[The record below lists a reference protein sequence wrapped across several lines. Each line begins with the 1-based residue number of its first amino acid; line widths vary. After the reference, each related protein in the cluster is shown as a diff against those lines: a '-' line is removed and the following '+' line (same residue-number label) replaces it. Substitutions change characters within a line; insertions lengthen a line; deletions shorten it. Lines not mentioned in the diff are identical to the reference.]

1 MSLKL
6 KLVASAA
13 GILTSAGAALAD
25 NVEFLCYQDGNEC
38 DVMAEMAAGFTA
50 ETGHTVDVVTVG
62 YDIIRDQLE
71 SQLEA
76 GTSVDVA
83 RVTNLGGLNKYY
95 LDMAPYVDSAYWD
108 ENYGATLGWFR
119 KADGSDSDAVYGWI
133 TGLTVTG
140 PYVNVTYFDDAGV
153 DMPAEGATWDE
164 WAAALMEVKDT
175 LGLVGGLAMDRT
187 AHRWAGPAFSYG
199 AKFFDETGTPILV
212 DEGFRTYAETFIG
225 WHESGL
231 MPESGWPAGAGTS
244 YRNAAPLFLD
254 GSVAMHM
261 SGSWMIN
268 NYANNITDFEW
279 KAVPIPCGPGGCGAM
294 PGGAALAAFAQS
306 DVPEAAAAFID
317 YMARTEN
324 AEAFAVATNQITG
337 HQGLQASGIDYTNAS
352 PAVSE
357 ALAVFAANAGKSAST
372 TPQAYT
378 FQGYAKNFA
387 IYGVVPDYITQAIN
401 GDISLDDALA
411 AIDAD
416 VAAKIAE

>member
-1 MSLKL
+1 MSLKM

-13 GILTSAGAALAD
+13 GILTSAGVALAD

-71 SQLEA
+71 RQLEA

-187 AHRWAGPAFSYG
+187 AHRWAGQRSHTARSSSTKQALQFWLTKASVHMLRPS
-199 AKFFDETGTPILV
+199 L
-212 DEGFRTYAETFIG
+212 
-225 WHESGL
+225 
-231 MPESGWPAGAGTS
+231 AGT
-244 YRNAAPLFLD
+244 
-254 GSVAMHM
+254 
-261 SGSWMIN
+261 
-268 NYANNITDFEW
+268 
-279 KAVPIPCGPGGCGAM
+279 K
-294 PGGAALAAFAQS
+294 
-306 DVPEAAAAFID
+306 
-317 YMARTEN
+317 
-324 AEAFAVATNQITG
+324 
-337 HQGLQASGIDYTNAS
+337 
-352 PAVSE
+352 
-357 ALAVFAANAGKSAST
+357 
-372 TPQAYT
+372 
-378 FQGYAKNFA
+378 
-387 IYGVVPDYITQAIN
+387 VV
-401 GDISLDDALA
+401 
-411 AIDAD
+411 
-416 VAAKIAE
+416 

>member
-1 MSLKL
+1 MGAFPHHCPIRPWGSVRGAKVVARNRWLLAQCRNSVVDAAGVNAAREAAKDVDGTTEASKTSLTWEDNMSLKL

-13 GILTSAGAALAD
+13 GILTSAGVALAD

-164 WAAALMEVKDT
+164 W
-175 LGLVGGLAMDRT
+175 
-187 AHRWAGPAFSYG
+187 
-199 AKFFDETGTPILV
+199 
-212 DEGFRTYAETFIG
+212 
-225 WHESGL
+225 
-231 MPESGWPAGAGTS
+231 
-244 YRNAAPLFLD
+244 
-254 GSVAMHM
+254 
-261 SGSWMIN
+261 
-268 NYANNITDFEW
+268 
-279 KAVPIPCGPGGCGAM
+279 
-294 PGGAALAAFAQS
+294 
-306 DVPEAAAAFID
+306 
-317 YMARTEN
+317 
-324 AEAFAVATNQITG
+324 
-337 HQGLQASGIDYTNAS
+337 LQR
-352 PAVSE
+352 
-357 ALAVFAANAGKSAST
+357 
-372 TPQAYT
+372 
-378 FQGYAKNFA
+378 
-387 IYGVVPDYITQAIN
+387 
-401 GDISLDDALA
+401 
-411 AIDAD
+411 
-416 VAAKIAE
+416 